1 MINKNQEIIV
11 NEAKY
16 PACVIAG
23 PGTGKTFT
31 IVKKIIS
38 LIKNDGISPNRILVT
53 SFTKKAANELIE
65 RVTSELKK
73 EGINADTSN
82 MLIGNFHSLALNFLK
97 EFKSF
102 SGEVLEKKVID
113 QAMEGYLIEK
123 NIGIFKEVE
132 DFNTFITYNEVGQ
145 IMSVFSY
152 ITNNLIDL
160 NSLRES
166 SDRKD
171 RLGLKIYLKWRNF
184 LDENKLINYQL
195 ILKNFY
201 DLLDD
206 AEYGKKVRD
215 KIDFVIIDE
224 YQDTNHIQDEISFKL
239 LKGKN
244 IMVFGDDDQS
254 LYAFRGASPENLTEF
269 DKTCKR
275 KLKAEAHFY
284 SLNTNYRSNQEIID
298 KSKDFLVQSG
308 AFENIK
314 ELKSNIKENNPNTVV
329 RARALNYENIL
340 KIIKILN
347 KDINLNQIAFLF
359 PSLKHQYPKDLQS
372 FFEYHN
378 IGVLNKSSKLFF
390 RRDEIRLL
398 LYILLSIYSV
408 RPKSAEGSNP
418 DDYKRKQ
425 ESKFKSYIISI
436 FDDVK
441 LKKDKDLNDFIKE
454 KKESIKEN
462 LSYTDIIYESFKI
475 PLVKEYLNKELKGLK
490 ATRELSNIGKF
501 TSILSDFID
510 INKDDI
516 NFYQKSV
523 ELFYGFIFYLFKNEM
538 VAEFEDFDTPK
549 DAINFSTIHQSKGL
563 EYDVVFVSA
572 LYENPQRPKIGFSKN
587 IKDKTKDDEYKNFF
601 RKYYTAMTRA
611 KKLLVILDNSLNYQ
625 IKDFQKGLNSSSN
638 LETLDFK
645 FEKEEIK
652 KEILAYTTDIE
663 VYKSCPL
670 KYKFLWILSYRK
682 EKTKSLIFGSN
693 VHAIAEFLTNLK
705 KEGKSIDLINDFIKK
720 NKIYQKPIE
729 NFVNRDFKIKDSEL
743 NLKLDRDFYLLQGNI
758 DVVLENN
765 SIIDIKTGKINEDY
779 LEKYK
784 NQLLTYYNLFVY
796 NNKKIED
803 MYLYFIES
811 DELIEVNKD
820 DFDMKA
826 IDEIAKNI
834 VNRNIEVKT
843 DDKNECKFCPMRYF
857 CDRAWKKTTM

>member
-1 MINKNQEIIV
+1 MINRNQEIIV

-65 RVTSELKK
+65 RVESELKK
-73 EGINADTSN
+73 EGIDADTSN
-82 MLIGNFHSLALNFLK
+82 MLIGNFHSLALNFLR

-102 SGEVLEKKVID
+102 SGEVLEKRVID
-113 QAMEGYLIEK
+113 QAMEGYLMEK
-123 NIGIFKEVE
+123 NLHIFREIE
-132 DFNTFITYNEVGQ
+132 DFDTFIPYNEVGQ
-145 IMSVFSY
+145 IMSVFSF

-160 NSLRES
+160 NTLRES

-171 RLGLKIYLKWRNF
+171 RLGLEIYLRWRNF

-201 DLLDD
+201 ELLND
-206 AEYGKKVRD
+206 AEYGKKIRD
-215 KIDFVIIDE
+215 RIDFVIIDE
-224 YQDTNHIQDEISFKL
+224 YQDTNHIQEEIGFKL

-275 KLKAEAHFY
+275 KLKSQAHFY
-284 SLNTNYRSNQEIID
+284 SLNINYRSNQEIID
-298 KSKDFLVQSG
+298 KSKDFLSQSG
-308 AFENIK
+308 AFDHIK
-314 ELKSNIKENNPNTVV
+314 ELFSNNRKNNPNAVV
-329 RARALNYENIL
+329 RARALNFENIL
-340 KIIKILN
+340 KIIKTLN

-408 RPKSAEGSNP
+408 RPKSDQGSNP

-441 LKKDKDLNDFIKE
+441 FKKDKDLNSFIKK
-454 KKESIKEN
+454 KKETIKEN

-501 TSILSDFID
+501 TGILADFID
-510 INKDDI
+510 ISGEDI
-516 NFYQKSV
+516 NYYKKSV
-523 ELFYGFIFYLFKNEM
+523 ELFYGLIFYLFKNEM

-572 LYENPQRPKIGFSKN
+572 LYENPQRPKPGFSKN
-587 IKDKTKDDEYKNFF
+587 IKDKKRDDEYKNFF

-611 KKLLVILDNSLNYQ
+611 KKLLVILDNSVNYKL
-625 IKDFQKGLNSSSN
+625 KDFQKNLQSSSN
-638 LETLDFK
+638 LDSLDFS
-645 FEKEEIK
+645 FEKKDLK

-670 KYKFLWILSYRK
+670 KYKFLRLLSFRK
-682 EKTKSLIFGSN
+682 EKTHALIFGSN

-705 KEGKSIDLINDFIKK
+705 KEGKSIDLINKFIEE

-729 NFVNRDFKIKDSEL
+729 NFVNRDFKVKDTEL
-743 NLKLDRDFYLLQGNI
+743 NLKLDRGFYLLQGNV
-758 DVVLENN
+758 DVVLEGN
-765 SIIDIKTGKINEDY
+765 SIIDIKTGRLNEDY

-811 DELIEVNKD
+811 DDLIRVEKN
-820 DFDMKA
+820 DFDMGK
-826 IDEIAKNI
+826 IDSIAENI
-834 VNRNIEVKT
+834 VKRNIEIKT
-843 DDKNECKFCPMRYF
+843 DDKSECKFCPMSYF
-857 CDRAWKKTTM
+857 CDRA